1 LPGKALVQSADRLF
15 THEHGDQPLDLPPA
29 REEIDIALL
38 AASVRSRRRFDIGC
52 CPEMIDQIRRALIN
66 IAIRNV
72 DQRPIELFK
81 HDAPVMFCARAGDTR
96 IMPAIMVANNELSF
110 ILKRLFIITKVQ
122 RTCGIET
129 AGTARPPLA

>member
-1 LPGKALVQSADRLF
+1 
-15 THEHGDQPLDLPPA
+15 
-29 REEIDIALL
+29 
-38 AASVRSRRRFDIGC
+38 
-52 CPEMIDQIRRALIN
+52 MIDQIRRALIN